1 LFDEAPG
8 PISVYSDVDPP
19 VEVVTVRGAWTP
31 QLAHRVRDILTKC
44 FAAHPA
50 GLIIELSALGDP
62 VAASLP
68 TWLTAQ
74 RHGAG
79 LYPAVPV
86 ALCASAD
93 NPLAHRLQQMNGRRF
108 LPVYARERQARVAMA
123 DRLAL
128 PERLVLRLVATP
140 TAVGQARDL
149 VTRACVSWGM
159 QQVSD
164 SGRLVVSELVT
175 NAIKHTGTG
184 VSVIVSR
191 RLAGLH
197 IAVADGAPD
206 RPRIPGQRGDGGRGS
221 RADGGWGLRVVD
233 GSAVRWGIVPT
244 PDGKVVWATLYP
256 EAGADR
262 AGFVR
267 PVSKGPVSSDPVP
280 SDPVPS
286 DPVSRGPVIKG
297 PVLKGPVSNGPG
309 LTEVG
314 SDVVR
319 GGD

>member
-1 LFDEAPG
+1 MAVEPPFLFDEAPG
-8 PISVYSDVDPP
+8 PITVYRDVDPP

-31 QLAHRVRDILTKC
+31 QLQQRARDTLTKC

-74 RHGAG
+74 RLGAA
-79 LYPAVPV
+79 LLPVVPV

-93 NPLAHRLQQMNGRRF
+93 NPLAHRLQELNGRRF

-128 PERLVLRLVATP
+128 PERLMLRLVASP
-140 TAVGQARDL
+140 DAAGRARDL
-149 VTRACVSWGM
+149 VVRACTSWGM
-159 QQVSD
+159 QQLCEP
-164 SGRLVVSELVT
+164 GRLIVSELVT

-197 IAVADGAPD
+197 IAVADGAPG
-206 RPRIPGQRGDGGRGS
+206 RPRIPEQRGDS
-221 RADGGWGLRVVD
+221 GWGLRVVD

-244 PDGKVVWATLYP
+244 PDGKVVWATVYP
-256 EAGADR
+256 EAASEGADAR
-262 AGFVR
+262 DVTSG
-267 PVSKGPVSSDPVP
+267 
-280 SDPVPS
+280 
-286 DPVSRGPVIKG
+286 
-297 PVLKGPVSNGPG
+297 
-309 LTEVG
+309 G
-314 SDVVR
+314 SQS
-319 GGD
+319 